1 MLLMRQMIVHHISSQ
16 QLQMLR
22 LLTASTA
29 GLLHFCRL
37 PFAYLICHIALADVK
52 VTFNECWQCQTSD
65 AVVASSCH
73 YCRWQCYFLA
83 WSFTKRLWHGR
94 MVDTKNIWPIKTLL
108 LISKGS
114 LPVKSKPR
122 KKTREP
128 FSAGLLKKGADGCGD
143 ICCWQFIF
151 TAWLKRYCV
160 VCCSWKTVWMLPQ
173 TQLS

>member
-65 AVVASSCH
+65 AVVASSCQCH

-128 FSAGLLKKGADGCGD
+128 FSAGLLKKRCWWLWWYLLLAVY
-143 ICCWQFIF
+143 IHSMIETLLCC
-151 TAWLKRYCV
+151 L
-160 VCCSWKTVWMLPQ
+160 L
-173 TQLS
+173 